1 MSDFLTTAN
10 SAPMYEI
17 ALLIV
22 TAVLLQ
28 SLVFLIRA
36 IRRGKAIGMD
46 PALLKKTAISSAA
59 FSVVPAIAI
68 LIGVLALA
76 PSLGIPVPWIRLSV
90 IGALHYESST
100 AVNLA
105 RGLGLGELP
114 SSHITGGDLASIM
127 LGMTV
132 GILSGCVFCLFFFK
146 RYQGRI
152 TKGAKSDPKRADI
165 LMCSMFLGMIG
176 AYLGDAVS
184 YLRTVTVSS
193 EVRTPNVLPLVAFF
207 TAMAANAL
215 FSFLVQKR
223 KIRWLEN
230 YALSFSMVIGMVC
243 AVLGQFLFPN
253 ASTFLN

>member
-1 MSDFLTTAN
+1 MPSFLTTAD
-10 SAPMYEI
+10 SAPMYAI
-17 ALLIV
+17 AMLIV

-28 SLVFLIRA
+28 SFVFLIRA
-36 IRRGKAIGMD
+36 YRRGKAIGMD
-46 PALLKKTAISSAA
+46 PGLLKKTVVTSAT

-114 SSHITGGDLASIM
+114 SSRMTGGDLASIM
-127 LGMTV
+127 FGMTI

-152 TKGAKSDPKRADI
+152 TKSAKGDPKRADI

-184 YLRTVTVSS
+184 YLQTVKVSGQM
-193 EVRTPNVLPLVAFF
+193 RPFNVLPLIAFVP
-207 TAMAANAL
+207 AMAADAL
-215 FSFLVQKR
+215 FTYLIKRR

-230 YALSFSMVIGMVC
+230 YALSFAMVIGMIS
-243 AVLGQFLFPN
+243 AVIGQFLFPN